1 MGADGKISRTVRG
14 LDTGH
19 KIWSGHERENH
30 GQAEICSPL
39 RLTFRRVL
47 KRVAAHA
54 ILVSMTSTKKN
65 LTGRWP
71 LQDAKAHFSELVRRV
86 RSDGPQLVTV
96 HGRDEVVVVAV
107 EEFRR
112 LKGDR
117 TGAAL
122 IAALQESPYR
132 DIDLEPRRERLPV
145 RDVKL

>member
-1 MGADGKISRTVRG
+1 MGV
-14 LDTGH
+14 TGNPPA
-19 KIWSGHERENH
+19 GYV
-30 GQAEICSPL
+30 ALLLL
-39 RLTFRRVL
+39 RLTFRGVL
-47 KRVAAHA
+47 KRVAADD
-54 ILVSMTSTKKN
+54 ILVSMTRAKKN
-65 LTGRWP
+65 PPGRWP

-96 HGRDEVVVVAV
+96 HGRDEVVVVAA

-112 LKGDR
+112 LKGNR

>member
-1 MGADGKISRTVRG
+1 
-14 LDTGH
+14 
-19 KIWSGHERENH
+19 
-30 GQAEICSPL
+30 
-39 RLTFRRVL
+39 
-47 KRVAAHA
+47 
-54 ILVSMTSTKKN
+54 MTRANKN
-65 LTGRWP
+65 PPGRWP